1 MAEPLR
7 KRATPNSTPTHRAR
21 MKGRRRPQRKVQRS
35 LAEPMRGVKM
45 RPRMGLRNHVR
56 L

>member
-1 MAEPLR
+1 MR
-7 KRATPNSTPTHRAR
+7 KRETPSNTPTQSAR
-21 MKGRRRPQRKVQRS
+21 MKGLLRPHFRVQRS
-35 LAEPMRGVKM
+35 LAEPMRGVRI